1 MRHFYE
7 IVHTTVLDPFDL
19 HTTVPLRAAHP
30 NRERAEIEKT
40 LPRERERLHRKEK
53 EASCDIDFELKG
65 LEIDSILGSSR
76 YSVLPTKLL

>member
-1 MRHFYE
+1 MRHFCE
-7 IVHTTVLDPFDL
+7 IVHTTVLDPFTL

-53 EASCDIDFELKG
+53 EFSCDIDFELKG
-65 LEIDSILGSSR
+65 LENRFYTWIF
-76 YSVLPTKLL
+76 